1 MMEACWMTA
10 PFVTWR
16 RSFGTET
23 RRLSVQGNVEFLF
36 GYFPE
41 LHKRHCSCEAINQV
55 GEHRVNSSR
64 NNGAEFLEAVE

>member
-23 RRLSVQGNVEFLF
+23 RRLSVQGNVEFCLATF
-36 GYFPE
+36 LSFTKDTV
-41 LHKRHCSCEAINQV
+41 HAKRSIRSASI
-55 GEHRVNSSR
+55 G
-64 NNGAEFLEAVE
+64 

>member
-1 MMEACWMTA
+1 MMEACWMTL

-23 RRLSVQGNVEFLF
+23 RRLAVQGM
-36 GYFPE
+36 
-41 LHKRHCSCEAINQV
+41 S
-55 GEHRVNSSR
+55 SSR